1 MAGTVCAC
9 LSANVTVLCLFVC
22 LSLILI
28 MRYKWSAGNQ
38 LNHQY
43 MINAT
48 QVLLA
53 NQSTLWVQL
62 GHTQSAPT
70 SLHVPDTQVSL
81 TNPIFFQKTK
91 IINFRDR
98 KFGKFRCKLYKEA
111 LLRITHD
118 EYSFSK
124 VFGAGEPLHYAEVA
138 MGRWN

>member
-1 MAGTVCAC
+1 
-9 LSANVTVLCLFVC
+9 
-22 LSLILI
+22 

-48 QVLLA
+48 QVRA
-53 NQSTLWVQL
+53 HSGHNWGTLREL
-62 GHTQSAPT
+62 HLRSAPT
-70 SLHVPDTQVSL
+70 SLHVLDTQVSL
-81 TNPIFFQKTK
+81 ANPIFFQKTK

-124 VFGAGEPLHYAEVA
+124 VFG
-138 MGRWN
+138 